1 MHMVLVHSTYGD
13 QARHSTHMQYVLA
26 LENSCHH
33 LLQRPH
39 DQVDALYNTT
49 SEVLQNHMWMINLA

>member
-1 MHMVLVHSTYGD
+1 MASHAYGASLHSTYGD

-33 LLQRPH
+33 LLQ
-39 DQVDALYNTT
+39 
-49 SEVLQNHMWMINLA
+49 